1 MAQSSLCL
9 WVGLLL
15 PLISSD
21 NFMDCFNED
30 NFKEYEFGILTS
42 LLRIQDS
49 EGANGFPWWLS
60 GKESACQCRRC
71 GFDPWIWKI
80 LWRRKWQ
87 PAPVFLPG
95 KSHGQRS
102 LAGWDPPFF
111 VVFMC
116 LPDVHGCCPGHG
128 VLQFGGLQRVGH
140 DLVTKQQ
147 QRCWWH
153 LIPAPCVLQVV
164 GTVMAGFAMSFTLTG
179 HWDPP
184 H

>member
-1 MAQSSLCL
+1 MQS
-9 WVGLLL
+9 
-15 PLISSD
+15 
-21 NFMDCFNED
+21 
-30 NFKEYEFGILTS
+30 TS
-42 LLRIQDS
+42 WETL
-49 EGANGFPWWLS
+49 GYANGFPWWLS
-60 GKESACQCRRC
+60 GKESACQCRSC

-164 GTVMAGFAMSFTLTG
+164 GTVMAGFAMSFTLTCCTSSAWPWTLRAG
-179 HWDPP
+179 AENRNKVVWKPRAAAS
-184 H
+184 